1 MNPIMNKLGLVLLAA
16 IVASCSPH
24 LKDPNPSNEDE
35 KSEIIRTMTK
45 SYVDGKLNG
54 DHVAEECNITFNN
67 QRLTKE
73 EWSQIAE
80 FHQKSFEKIEFTNGW
95 IQTTAYEGENWGW
108 GDGTTWSHQW
118 NSWTA
123 TSKISGET
131 HTNACHWGFLWK
143 DGKIVRLAG
152 FFSDEWYN
160 KEVAL
165 YMKSIGQ

>member
-73 EWSQIAE
+73 EWSQIA
-80 FHQKSFEKIEFTNGW
+80 
-95 IQTTAYEGENWGW
+95 
-108 GDGTTWSHQW
+108 
-118 NSWTA
+118 
-123 TSKISGET
+123 
-131 HTNACHWGFLWK
+131 
-143 DGKIVRLAG
+143 
-152 FFSDEWYN
+152 
-160 KEVAL
+160 
-165 YMKSIGQ
+165 